1 MKVSEWLG
9 MEAKP
14 QRGIIKRKPQ
24 RGRKHQVSDKERNR
38 LGEMWASMRLKNAP
52 HMEFEDQDKGKYN
65 TQCGN
70 LKRSEL
76 MLKVERSPGE
86 NIVKREGKPV
96 LERNNTG

>member
-14 QRGIIKRKPQ
+14 QRGIMKKKPQ
-24 RGRKHQVSDKERNR
+24 RGRKHQVSDKDKNR

-52 HMEFEDQDKGKYN
+52 ITEFDDQDKGKCN
-65 TQCGN
+65 IQSEES
-70 LKRSEL
+70 KRSDL

-86 NIVKREGKPV
+86 CIVKHVGKPV
-96 LERNNTG
+96 LEEK